1 MSDLA
6 QKDGSARVRH
16 VERLQGAVRSQKYD
30 MQSHPIPVHRDA
42 DSGVYL
48 VDVPEL
54 AAGVTEGAMEAAH
67 DLWPLPPTVGWS
79 PHGDL
84 TE

>member
-1 MSDLA
+1 
-6 QKDGSARVRH
+6 
-16 VERLQGAVRSQKYD
+16 
-30 MQSHPIPVHRDA
+30 MQSHPVPVHRDA